1 VKKILVKSFNE
12 SYSEQIFSISNRLKP
27 ALVDLI
33 SQTQKIFLKGI
44 YIGECTRLIFDLIEK
59 MEEDDI
65 PDLLVLLDFEKAFDT
80 VECSFLYKTLHF
92 FGFGKSFC
100 SWIETFYNDI
110 SNWVGVCVKVI
121 RCPLIYLYCFYNY
134 SLQL

>member
-1 VKKILVKSFNE
+1 VKKILDKSFNE

-33 SQTQKIFLKGI
+33 SQTQNIFLKGI

-59 MEEDDI
+59 MEENDI

-92 FGFGKSFC
+92 F
-100 SWIETFYNDI
+100 WIWEVFLFLDQN
-110 SNWVGVCVKVI
+110 
-121 RCPLIYLYCFYNY
+121 LL
-134 SLQL
+134 